1 MDNARGPLL
10 PVFREL
16 LRLTHSQTSALL
28 VGGYII
34 SVFCS
39 GSFMP
44 LMNRYGEQAV
54 AIATAIFALFA
65 CIYAFYVSSFST
77 FVVFGVLLGGV
88 VSGFGACANV
98 LILQAVPASKQARLL
113 CALHA
118 MYGFGSL
125 AAPLVVSGILVWG
138 WSWPWTLAIIP
149 PVGTAITL
157 YYLIR
162 AHGFGEVPARTV
174 QSKKLSLF
182 QCVLLLTMGGYVGG
196 EVTLSMWLPTYL
208 VETAGMSVSQ
218 ASPYASGFFLAM
230 ALSRMVCLFTLRN
243 EWEWPLLAFSLVMAF
258 LGFFA
263 GRAGYPLGFAAA
275 GLMGPFFPIFMAR
288 LARNFPN
295 QWRSLTLWILVAM
308 QITLALCH
316 FSIGRLTD
324 AVGISKA
331 YWLPVLFFAVASS
344 GLLAFYRWERKSLA
358 PL

>member
-1 MDNARGPLL
+1 MPNLMNKRLVAASFGFLLVGAFVDNARGPLL

-174 QSKKLSLF
+174 QSKSSACF
-182 QCVLLLTMGGYVGG
+182 SVYFYSQW
-196 EVTLSMWLPTYL
+196 E
-208 VETAGMSVSQ
+208 AMSAEKSH
-218 ASPYASGFFLAM
+218 F
-230 ALSRMVCLFTLRN
+230 RC
-243 EWEWPLLAFSLVMAF
+243 
-258 LGFFA
+258 
-263 GRAGYPLGFAAA
+263 GYP
-275 GLMGPFFPIFMAR
+275 R
-288 LARNFPN
+288 T
-295 QWRSLTLWILVAM
+295 W
-308 QITLALCH
+308 
-316 FSIGRLTD
+316 
-324 AVGISKA
+324 
-331 YWLPVLFFAVASS
+331 
-344 GLLAFYRWERKSLA
+344 
-358 PL
+358 

>member
-1 MDNARGPLL
+1 
-10 PVFREL
+10 
-16 LRLTHSQTSALL
+16 
-28 VGGYII
+28 
-34 SVFCS
+34 
-39 GSFMP
+39 
-44 LMNRYGEQAV
+44 
-54 AIATAIFALFA
+54 
-65 CIYAFYVSSFST
+65 
-77 FVVFGVLLGGV
+77 
-88 VSGFGACANV
+88 
-98 LILQAVPASKQARLL
+98 
-113 CALHA
+113 
-118 MYGFGSL
+118 
-125 AAPLVVSGILVWG
+125 
-138 WSWPWTLAIIP
+138 
-149 PVGTAITL
+149 
-157 YYLIR
+157 
-162 AHGFGEVPARTV
+162 
-174 QSKKLSLF
+174 
-182 QCVLLLTMGGYVGG
+182 MGGYVGG

-324 AVGISKA
+324 AVGISQA